1 MKLHRAVP
9 LVALLLMA
17 GAASASSPAAWANL
31 NTRVN
36 RACIAMSG
44 LSRPQV
50 LAQTISTRDTVGVEV
65 RLIRGYDSRN
75 RFHRKICVFNRSNSR
90 TEVHD
95 AGGWFGS
102 TVKP

>member
-1 MKLHRAVP
+1 MKLYRIVP
-9 LVALLLMA
+9 LAGALMMA
-17 GAASASSPAAWANL
+17 GAASASSPAAWAKL
-31 NTRVN
+31 DTQVI

-50 LAQTISTRDTVGVEV
+50 LAQKISTSDAVGVEL
-65 RLIRGYDSRN
+65 RLIRGYDDRN
-75 RFHRKICVFNRSNSR
+75 RFHRKICVFNRKNSR

-95 AGGWFGS
+95 AGSWSGS

>member
-1 MKLHRAVP
+1 VKLYRIVP
-9 LVALLLMA
+9 IAAALSMA
-17 GAASASSPAAWANL
+17 GAATASSPGSWANL

-44 LSRPQV
+44 LARPQV
-50 LAQTISTRDTVGVEV
+50 LAHAISTSDAVGVEV

-75 RFHRKICVFNRSNSR
+75 RFHRKICLFNRSNSR

-95 AGGWFGS
+95 AGSWFGS
-102 TVKP
+102 SVKP